1 MYWDA
6 LTAAGVYVSVVML
19 SMMVLLHSDILD

>member
-6 LTAAGVYVSVVML
+6 LTAAGVYVSVAMIG
-19 SMMVLLHSDILD
+19 MMVYLHRDVQE

>member
-6 LTAAGVYVSVVML
+6 LTAAGVYVSIAITMML
-19 SMMVLLHSDILD
+19 MYLSRDTGH

>member
-6 LTAAGVYVSVVML
+6 LTAAGVYVSVVII
-19 SMMVLLHSDILD
+19 SMMVILHSDVLD

>member
-6 LTAAGVYVSVVML
+6 LTAAGVYVSVVLISML
-19 SMMVLLHSDILD
+19 VYLHSDAQD

>member
-6 LTAAGVYVSVVML
+6 LTAAGVYVSVALISML
-19 SMMVLLHSDILD
+19 VYLHSDVQD

>member
-6 LTAAGVYVSVVML
+6 LTAAGVYVSVVMI
-19 SMMVLLHSDILD
+19 SMMVLLHSDVLD